1 MSTLQVALAIAGGVV
16 LAGLVAHSAWSSR
29 KNTPRQAEPAP
40 DAYPREPGFEAP
52 LGQDEPHLQA
62 VDASVPDDDAF
73 EMPPLV
79 AQQSKKPVQDALI
92 DVLTLIEIEAP
103 VSGDAALAAMPT
115 TRRVGTKLFTIEGL
129 HADSGEW
136 EQIRAGQRYSAFQ
149 SGLQLANR
157 LGPMNEIEFSEYV
170 VKTQAFADAV
180 DGTPEF
186 PEMLQE
192 VARGRELDQ
201 FATQHDAQLS
211 FTLRARDLPWSPGF
225 VQQNAAR
232 LGFVPGVIPGRMVI
246 AAPEVGLPPILG
258 LSYDPQAA
266 LADDPSQAAVRK
278 VVLMLDVPQVD
289 RHQAPFPRMCQVAA
303 ELARTMDGA
312 ITDDDGKPLSDEALQ
327 AISRDLNHLYD
338 TLDGRDLSAGSPQAR
353 RLFS

>member
-29 KNTPRQAEPAP
+29 KNTPRQAEPVAP
-40 DAYPREPGFEAP
+40 ELAQEPGFEGSTQGTESASAP
-52 LGQDEPHLQA
+52 
-62 VDASVPDDDAF
+62 SSSTDDAF
-73 EMPPLV
+73 EVPPLL
-79 AQQSKKPVQDALI
+79 AQQSKAPIQDGLI
-92 DVLTLIEIEAP
+92 DVLSLIELEAP
-103 VSGDAALAAMPT
+103 VSGDAALLAMPT

-136 EQIRAGQRYSAFQ
+136 EQVRAGQRYSAFQ
-149 SGLQLANR
+149 AGLQLANR
-157 LGPMNEIEFSEYV
+157 LGPLNEIEFSEYI
-170 VKTQAFADAV
+170 VKTRHFADAV

-232 LGFVPGVIPGRMVI
+232 LGFVAGAIPGRMVI
-246 AAPEVGLPPILG
+246 AAAETGLPPILG
-258 LSYDPQAA
+258 LNFDPQAA
-266 LADDPSQAAVRK
+266 LADDPTQAAIRK
-278 VVLMLDVPQVD
+278 VVLTLDVPQVD
-289 RHQAPFPRMCQVAA
+289 RQQAPFPRLCQVAT
-303 ELARTMDGA
+303 ELARTMDGH
-312 ITDDDGKPLSDEALQ
+312 ITDDDGKPLSDAALQ
-327 AISRDLNHLYD
+327 SISRDLEHLYD

>member
-16 LAGLVAHSAWSSR
+16 LAGLVAHGAWSSR

-40 DAYPREPGFEAP
+40 GTPRDPDFEESGHDLQGASALSIESAEAP
-52 LGQDEPHLQA
+52 
-62 VDASVPDDDAF
+62 F

-79 AQQSKKPVQDALI
+79 SQQSKAPLQDALI
-92 DVLTLIEIEAP
+92 DVLTLIEVDAP
-103 VSGDAALAAMPT
+103 ISGDAALAAMPP
-115 TRRVGTKLFTIEGL
+115 TRRVGTKLFSIEGL

-136 EQIRAGQRYSAFQ
+136 EQVRAGQRYSAFQ
-149 SGLQLANR
+149 AGLQLANR
-157 LGPMNEIEFSEYV
+157 TGPMNEIEFSEYI

-232 LGFVPGVIPGRMVI
+232 LGFVAGVIPGRMVI

-258 LSYDPQAA
+258 LSFDPKAA
-266 LADDPSQAAVRK
+266 LADDPTQAAVRK
-278 VVLMLDVPQVD
+278 VVLTLDVPQVH
-289 RHQAPFPRMCQVAA
+289 RQEQPFPRMCQVAR
-303 ELARTMDGA
+303 ELARVMDGA
-312 ITDDDGKPLSDEALQ
+312 ITDDDGRPLSDAALQ
-327 AISRDLNHLYD
+327 AIDRDLQTLYD
-338 TLDGRDLSAGSPQAR
+338 TLDARDLSAGSAQAR

>member
-16 LAGLVAHSAWSSR
+16 LAGLVAHGAWSSR
-29 KNTPRQAEPAP
+29 KNTPRQAEPVREGPAQEPAFETP
-40 DAYPREPGFEAP
+40 DPSDTEAHVSKP
-52 LGQDEPHLQA
+52 EQDEP
-62 VDASVPDDDAF
+62 F
-73 EMPPLV
+73 EMPPLIS
-79 AQQSKKPVQDALI
+79 QQSKAPQQDALI
-92 DVLTLIEIEAP
+92 DVLSAVEIEAP

-129 HADSGEW
+129 HAETGEY
-136 EQIRAGQRYSAFQ
+136 EQIRPGQRYSAFQ
-149 SGLQLANR
+149 AGLQLANR
-157 LGPMNEIEFSEYV
+157 NGPMNEIEFSEYV
-170 VKTQAFADAV
+170 VKTQAFADVV

-201 FATQHDAQLS
+201 FASQHDAQLS

-232 LGFVPGVIPGRMVI
+232 LGFVAGVIPGRMVI

-258 LSYDPQAA
+258 LNFDPQAA
-266 LADDPSQAAVRK
+266 LADDPTQAAVRK
-278 VVLMLDVPQVD
+278 VVLTLDVPQVH
-289 RHQAPFPRMCQVAA
+289 RQEQPFPRMCQVAQ
-303 ELARTMDGA
+303 ELARVMDGA
-312 ITDDDGKPLSDEALQ
+312 ITDDDGRPLSEAAWQSIDRDLQ
-327 AISRDLNHLYD
+327 ALYD
-338 TLDGRDLSAGSPQAR
+338 TLDARDLSAGSPQAR

>member
-16 LAGLVAHSAWSSR
+16 LAGLVAHGAWSSR
-29 KNTPRQAEPAP
+29 KNTPRQAEPNP
-40 DAYPREPGFEAP
+40 SFTPREPGFDSESMP
-52 LGQDEPHLQA
+52 D
-62 VDASVPDDDAF
+62 VDRMESGDPKTPDNGF
-73 EMPPLV
+73 EMPPLIS
-79 AQQSKKPVQDALI
+79 QQSKKPLQDALI

-115 TRRVGTKLFTIEGL
+115 TRRVGTKLYSIEGL
-129 HADSGEW
+129 HAETGEW
-136 EQIRAGQRYSAFQ
+136 EQVRAGQRYSAFQ
-149 SGLQLANR
+149 AGLQLANR

-246 AAPEVGLPPILG
+246 SASEVGLPPILG

-266 LADDPSQAAVRK
+266 LADDPTQAAVRK

-289 RHQAPFPRMCQVAA
+289 RTQEPFPRMCQVAA
-303 ELARTMDGA
+303 ELARAMDGA
-312 ITDDDGKPLSDEALQ
+312 ITDDDGRPLSDAALQ
-327 AISRDLNHLYD
+327 AIARDLQSLYD
-338 TLDGRDLSAGSPQAR
+338 TLDARDLSAGSPQAR

>member
-16 LAGLVAHSAWSSR
+16 LAGLVAHGAWSSR

-40 DAYPREPGFEAP
+40 GTPRDPDFEESAHDLQGASPLSIESAEAP
-52 LGQDEPHLQA
+52 
-62 VDASVPDDDAF
+62 F

-79 AQQSKKPVQDALI
+79 SQQSKAPLQDALI
-92 DVLTLIEIEAP
+92 DVLTLIEVDAP
-103 VSGDAALAAMPT
+103 VSGDAALAAMPP
-115 TRRVGTKLFTIEGL
+115 TRRVGTKLFSIEGL

-136 EQIRAGQRYSAFQ
+136 EQVRAGQRYSAFQ
-149 SGLQLANR
+149 AGLQLANR
-157 LGPMNEIEFSEYV
+157 TGPMNEIEFSEYI

-232 LGFVPGVIPGRMVI
+232 LGFVAGVIPGRMVVS
-246 AAPEVGLPPILG
+246 APEVGLPPILD

-266 LADDPSQAAVRK
+266 LADDPTQAAVRK
-278 VVLMLDVPQVD
+278 VVLTLDVPQVD
-289 RHQAPFPRMCQVAA
+289 RHQDPFPRMCQVAR
-303 ELARTMDGA
+303 ELERAMDGA
-312 ITDDDGKPLSDEALQ
+312 ITDDDGRPLSDAALQ
-327 AISRDLNHLYD
+327 AIARDLQSLYD
-338 TLDGRDLSAGSPQAR
+338 TLDSRDLSAGSPQAR

>member
-29 KNTPRQAEPAP
+29 KNTPRQAEPTPSAEP
-40 DAYPREPGFEAP
+40 QEPGFEPATRHTAQSQEAV
-52 LGQDEPHLQA
+52 LDDE
-62 VDASVPDDDAF
+62 AF
-73 EMPPLV
+73 EMPSLV
-79 AQQSKKPVQDALI
+79 MSAGKSPVQDGLI
-92 DVLTLIEIEAP
+92 DVLSLIELEAP
-103 VSGDAALAAMPT
+103 VSGDAALAAMPA
-115 TRRVGTKLFTIEGL
+115 TRRVGTKLFTMEGL
-129 HADSGEW
+129 HADTGEW
-136 EQIRAGQRYSAFQ
+136 EPLRAGQRYSAFQ
-149 SGLQLANR
+149 AGLQLANR
-157 LGPMNEIEFSEYV
+157 MGPLNEIEFSEYV

-211 FTLRARDLPWSPGF
+211 FTIRARDLPWSPGF

-266 LADDPSQAAVRK
+266 LADDPTQAAVRK
-278 VVLMLDVPQVD
+278 VVLALDVPQVE
-289 RHQAPFPRMCQVAA
+289 RQQEPF
-303 ELARTMDGA
+303 
-312 ITDDDGKPLSDEALQ
+312 
-327 AISRDLNHLYD
+327 
-338 TLDGRDLSAGSPQAR
+338 
-353 RLFS
+353 

>member
-16 LAGLVAHSAWSSR
+16 LAGLVAHGAWSSR
-29 KNTPRQAEPAP
+29 KNTPRQADPVQP
-40 DAYPREPGFEAP
+40 GSPSEPGFETAHDP
-52 LGQDEPHLQA
+52 AIDLSIPNESAA
-62 VDASVPDDDAF
+62 VDDDF

-79 AQQSKKPVQDALI
+79 SQMSKSPQQDALI
-92 DVLTLIEIEAP
+92 DVLTLIELEAP
-103 VSGDAALAAMPT
+103 VSGDAALAAMPS
-115 TRRVGTKLFTIEGL
+115 TRRVGTKLYTMEGL
-129 HADSGEW
+129 HVETGEW

-149 SGLQLANR
+149 AGLQMATR
-157 LGPMNEIEFSEYV
+157 LGPLNEIEFSEYI
-170 VKTQAFADAV
+170 VKTRHFADAV

-232 LGFVPGVIPGRMVI
+232 LGFVAGVIPGRMVI

-266 LADDPSQAAVRK
+266 LADDPTQAAIRK
-278 VVLMLDVPQVD
+278 VVLTLDVPQVD
-289 RHQAPFPRMCQVAA
+289 RHQEPFPRMCQVAS
-303 ELARTMDGA
+303 ELARVMDGT
-312 ITDDDGKPLSDEALQ
+312 ITDDDGKPLSDAALQ
-327 AISRDLNHLYD
+327 VISRDLQQLYD
-338 TLDGRDLSAGSPQAR
+338 TLDARDLSAGSPQAR

>member
-29 KNTPRQAEPAP
+29 KNTPRQAEPTP
-40 DAYPREPGFEAP
+40 TNPPREPGFEPVVGAESAEAVP
-52 LGQDEPHLQA
+52 SEPTVDE
-62 VDASVPDDDAF
+62 DAF

-79 AQQSKKPVQDALI
+79 SQQSKKPVQDALI

-136 EQIRAGQRYSAFQ
+136 EQVRAGQRYSAFQ
-149 SGLQLANR
+149 AGLQLANR

-266 LADDPSQAAVRK
+266 LADDPTQAAVRK

-289 RHQAPFPRMCQVAA
+289 RGQEPFPRMCQVAA
-303 ELARTMDGA
+303 ELARAMDGA
-312 ITDDDGKPLSDEALQ
+312 ITDDDGKPLSDAALQ
-327 AISRDLNHLYD
+327 AISRDLHSLYD
-338 TLDGRDLSAGSPQAR
+338 TLDARDLSAGSPQAR

>member
-29 KNTPRQAEPAP
+29 KNTPRQAEPVP
-40 DAYPREPGFEAP
+40 TPEPREPGFEPVSETQA
-52 LGQDEPHLQA
+52 QTQAVAHEDEP
-62 VDASVPDDDAF
+62 F
-73 EMPPLV
+73 EMPSLV
-79 AQQSKKPVQDALI
+79 MSVGKSPVQDGLI
-92 DVLTLIEIEAP
+92 DVLTLIELEAP
-103 VSGDAALAAMPT
+103 ASGDAALAAMPA
-115 TRRVGTKLFTIEGL
+115 TRRVGTKLFTMEGL
-129 HADSGEW
+129 HAETGEW
-136 EQIRAGQRYSAFQ
+136 EQLRTGQRYSAFQ
-149 SGLQLANR
+149 AGLQLANR
-157 LGPMNEIEFSEYV
+157 MGPLNEIEFSEYV

-211 FTLRARDLPWSPGF
+211 FTIRARDLPWSPGF

-266 LADDPSQAAVRK
+266 LADDPTQAAIRK
-278 VVLMLDVPQVD
+278 VVLALDVPQVD
-289 RHQAPFPRMCQVAA
+289 RQQEPFPRMCHVAN
-303 ELARTMDGA
+303 ELARAMDGH
-312 ITDDDGKPLSDEALQ
+312 ITDDDGKPLSEPALQ
-327 AISRDLNHLYD
+327 SIAQALQQLYD
-338 TLDGRDLSAGSPQAR
+338 TLDARDLSAGSPQAR

>member
-29 KNTPRQAEPAP
+29 KNTPRQADPV
-40 DAYPREPGFEAP
+40 DAASAREPVFDDPA
-52 LGQDEPHLQA
+52 QSAEPSAL
-62 VDASVPDDDAF
+62 PTLTDDAF
-73 EMPPLV
+73 EVPPLLT
-79 AQQSKKPVQDALI
+79 QQNKAPLQDALI
-92 DVLTLIEIEAP
+92 DVLSLIELESP
-103 VSGDAALAAMPT
+103 VSGDAALAAMPP

-129 HADSGEW
+129 HVDSGDW
-136 EQIRAGQRYSAFQ
+136 EQVRAGQRYSAFQ
-149 SGLQLANR
+149 AGLQLANR
-157 LGPMNEIEFSEYV
+157 MGPLNEIEFSEYI
-170 VKTQAFADAV
+170 VKTRQFADAV
-180 DGTPEF
+180 EGTPEF

-232 LGFVPGVIPGRMVI
+232 LGFVAGAIPGRMVI
-246 AAPEVGLPPILG
+246 AAPENGLPPILG

-266 LADDPSQAAVRK
+266 LADDPTQAAIRK
-278 VVLMLDVPQVD
+278 VVLTLDVPQVD
-289 RHQAPFPRMCQVAA
+289 RQQAPFPRLCQVAN
-303 ELARTMDGA
+303 ELARTMDGH
-312 ITDDDGKPLSDEALQ
+312 ITDDDGKPLSDAALQ
-327 AISRDLNHLYD
+327 SISRDLEKLYD
-338 TLDGRDLSAGSPQAR
+338 TLDARDLSAGSPQAR

>member
-16 LAGLVAHSAWSSR
+16 LAGLVAHGAWSSR
-29 KNTPRQAEPAP
+29 KNTPRQADPVPPPSPQEPAFEGM
-40 DAYPREPGFEAP
+40 AEGLESSRFEAN
-52 LGQDEPHLQA
+52 A
-62 VDASVPDDDAF
+62 VLPDDVFDV
-73 EMPPLV
+73 PPLASQHSKA
-79 AQQSKKPVQDALI
+79 AQQDALI
-92 DVLTLIEIEAP
+92 DVLTLIELEAP

-115 TRRVGTKLFTIEGL
+115 TRRVGTKLYTIEGL
-129 HADSGEW
+129 HAETGEW
-136 EQIRAGQRYSAFQ
+136 EQVRAGQRYSAFQ
-149 SGLQLANR
+149 AGLQLANR
-157 LGPMNEIEFSEYV
+157 LGPLNEIEFSEYI

-232 LGFVPGVIPGRMVI
+232 LGFVAGVIPGRMVI

-266 LADDPSQAAVRK
+266 LADDPTQAAIRK
-278 VVLMLDVPQVD
+278 VVLTLDVPQVD
-289 RHQAPFPRMCQVAA
+289 RQQEPFPRLCQVAN
-303 ELARTMDGA
+303 ELARAMDGN
-312 ITDDDGKPLSDEALQ
+312 ITDDDGKPLTDAGLQ
-327 AISRDLNHLYD
+327 AISRDLQHLYD
-338 TLDGRDLSAGSPQAR
+338 TLDARDLSAGSVQAR

>member
-16 LAGLVAHSAWSSR
+16 LAGLVAHGAWSSR
-29 KNTPRQAEPAP
+29 KNTPRQAEPM
-40 DAYPREPGFEAP
+40 REGPAQEPAFQEQEMSGDDVRVSPPEH
-52 LGQDEPHLQA
+52 DEP
-62 VDASVPDDDAF
+62 F
-73 EMPPLV
+73 EMPPLIS
-79 AQQSKKPVQDALI
+79 QQSKAPQQDALI
-92 DVLTLIEIEAP
+92 DVLCAIEIEVP
-103 VSGDAALAAMPT
+103 VSGDAALAAMPS

-129 HADSGEW
+129 HAETGEY
-136 EQIRAGQRYSAFQ
+136 EQIRPGQRYSAFQ
-149 SGLQLANR
+149 AGLQLANR
-157 LGPMNEIEFSEYV
+157 NGPMNEIEFSEYV

-201 FATQHDAQLS
+201 FASQHDAQLS

-232 LGFVPGVIPGRMVI
+232 LGFVAGVIPGRMVI

-258 LSYDPQAA
+258 LSFDPQAA
-266 LADDPSQAAVRK
+266 LADDPTQAAVRK
-278 VVLMLDVPQVD
+278 VVLTLDVPQVH
-289 RHQAPFPRMCQVAA
+289 RQEQPFPRMCQVAQ
-303 ELARTMDGA
+303 ELARVMDGA
-312 ITDDDGKPLSDEALQ
+312 ITDDDGRPLSDAAWQ
-327 AISRDLNHLYD
+327 SIDRDLQTLYD
-338 TLDGRDLSAGSPQAR
+338 TLDARDLSAGSPQAR

>member
-29 KNTPRQAEPAP
+29 KNTPRQAEPTESQAV
-40 DAYPREPGFEAP
+40 REPEFDAP
-52 LGQDEPHLQA
+52 VAEVEGLPAIGTGR
-62 VDASVPDDDAF
+62 DDDF
-73 EMPPLV
+73 DMPPLV
-79 AQQSKKPVQDALI
+79 PQQSKASVQDALI
-92 DVLTLIEIEAP
+92 DVLTLIELESPA
-103 VSGDAALAAMPT
+103 SGDAALAAMPS

-129 HADSGEW
+129 HAETGEW
-136 EQIRAGQRYSAFQ
+136 EGIRVGQRYSAFQ
-149 SGLQLANR
+149 AGLQLANR
-157 LGPMNEIEFSEYV
+157 LGPLNEIEFSEYV
-170 VKTQAFADAV
+170 VKTQNFADAV

-201 FATQHDAQLS
+201 FATEHDAQLS

-232 LGFVPGVIPGRMVI
+232 LGFVPGVIPGRMVV

-266 LADDPSQAAVRK
+266 LADDPTQAAIRK
-278 VVLMLDVPQVD
+278 VVLTLDVPQVD
-289 RHQAPFPRMCQVAA
+289 RSQEPFPRMCQVAG
-303 ELARTMDGA
+303 ELARAMDGT
-312 ITDDDGKPLSDEALQ
+312 ITDDDGKSLSDTALQ
-327 AISRDLNHLYD
+327 SISRDLQQLYD
-338 TLDGRDLSAGSPQAR
+338 TLDARDLSAGSLQAR

>member
-16 LAGLVAHSAWSSR
+16 LAGLVAHGAWSSR
-29 KNTPRQAEPAP
+29 KNTPRQAEPMP
-40 DAYPREPGFEAP
+40 STSPREPGFEPESP
-52 LGQDEPHLQA
+52 LGADLTRTSE
-62 VDASVPDDDAF
+62 PDDQEDAF
-73 EMPPLV
+73 EMPPLISR
-79 AQQSKKPVQDALI
+79 QSKKPIQDALI

-129 HADSGEW
+129 HAETGEW
-136 EQIRAGQRYSAFQ
+136 EQIRAGERYSAFQ
-149 SGLQLANR
+149 AGLQLANR

-180 DGTPEF
+180 EGTPEF

-266 LADDPSQAAVRK
+266 LADDPTQAAVRK
-278 VVLMLDVPQVD
+278 VVLLLDVPQVE
-289 RHQAPFPRMCQVAA
+289 RGQEPFPRMCQVAT
-303 ELARTMDGA
+303 ELARAMDGA
-312 ITDDDGKPLSDEALQ
+312 VTDDDGRPLSDAALQ
-327 AISRDLNHLYD
+327 GISRDLQHLYD
-338 TLDGRDLSAGSPQAR
+338 TLDARDLSAGSPQAR

>member
-29 KNTPRQAEPAP
+29 KNTPRQAEPTP
-40 DAYPREPGFEAP
+40 TNPPREPGFEPMVGAESAEAVP
-52 LGQDEPHLQA
+52 PEPTVDE
-62 VDASVPDDDAF
+62 DAF

-79 AQQSKKPVQDALI
+79 SQQSKKPVQDALI

-136 EQIRAGQRYSAFQ
+136 EQVRAGQRYSAFQ
-149 SGLQLANR
+149 AGLQLANR
-157 LGPMNEIEFSEYV
+157 MGPMNEIEFSEYV

-266 LADDPSQAAVRK
+266 LADDPTQAAVRK

-289 RHQAPFPRMCQVAA
+289 RGQEPFPRMCQVAA
-303 ELARTMDGA
+303 ELARAMDGA
-312 ITDDDGKPLSDEALQ
+312 ITDDDGKPLSDAALQ
-327 AISRDLNHLYD
+327 AISRDLHSLYD
-338 TLDGRDLSAGSPQAR
+338 TLDARDLSAGSPQAR

>member
-29 KNTPRQAEPAP
+29 KNTPRQAEPVAP
-40 DAYPREPGFEAP
+40 PVEREPTFDDPVMSGAEPGFESKDAP
-52 LGQDEPHLQA
+52 D
-62 VDASVPDDDAF
+62 F

-79 AQQSKKPVQDALI
+79 SQQNKAPIQDALI
-92 DVLTLIEIEAP
+92 DVLTLIELESP
-103 VSGDAALAAMPT
+103 VSGDAALAALPP
-115 TRRVGTKLFTIEGL
+115 TRRVGTKLFSMEGL
-129 HADSGEW
+129 HADTGEW

-157 LGPMNEIEFSEYV
+157 MGPLNEIEFSEYV
-170 VKTQAFADAV
+170 VKTQNFADAV

-192 VARGRELDQ
+192 VSRGRELDQ

-232 LGFVPGVIPGRMVI
+232 LGFVAGVIPGRMVI
-246 AAPEVGLPPILG
+246 AAPELGLPPILG

-266 LADDPSQAAVRK
+266 LADDPTQAAIRK
-278 VVLMLDVPQVD
+278 VVLTLDVPQVD
-289 RHQAPFPRMCQVAA
+289 RGQEPFPRLCHVAS
-303 ELARTMDGA
+303 ELARAMDGT
-312 ITDDDGKPLSDEALQ
+312 ITDDDDKPLSEPALQ
-327 AISRDLNHLYD
+327 SISKDLHQLYETLESRDLA
-338 TLDGRDLSAGSPQAR
+338 AGSPQAR

>member
-16 LAGLVAHSAWSSR
+16 LAGLVAHGAWSSR
-29 KNTPRQAEPAP
+29 KNTPRQAEPAKDITGRDP
-40 DAYPREPGFEAP
+40 DFEEPMGQP
-52 LGQDEPHLQA
+52 GQDSGQKADLHDEP
-62 VDASVPDDDAF
+62 F

-79 AQQSKKPVQDALI
+79 SQQSKSPQQDALI
-92 DVLTLIEIEAP
+92 DVLTLIEVDAP
-103 VSGDAALAAMPT
+103 VSGDAALAAMPP

-149 SGLQLANR
+149 AGIQLANR
-157 LGPMNEIEFSEYV
+157 TGPLNEIEFSEYI

-201 FATQHDAQLS
+201 FANQHDAQLS

-232 LGFVPGVIPGRMVI
+232 LGFVAGVIPGRMVI
-246 AAPEVGLPPILG
+246 SAPEIGLPPILD
-258 LSYDPQAA
+258 LSYDSQAA
-266 LADDPSQAAVRK
+266 LADDPTQAAIRK
-278 VVLMLDVPQVD
+278 VVLTLDVPQVD
-289 RHQAPFPRMCQVAA
+289 RHQEPFPRMCQVAR
-303 ELARTMDGA
+303 ELARAMDGS
-312 ITDDDGKPLSDEALQ
+312 ITDDDGRSLSDAALQ
-327 AISRDLNHLYD
+327 AIARDLQTLYD
-338 TLDGRDLSAGSPQAR
+338 TLDARDLSAGSPQAR